1 MAYDTEARDNWH
13 RYLYLKDRG
22 HIQYMAQAQ
31 KCEGMYMGGG
41 DQWSEEDKA
50 VLDEA
55 GRPWYEFNEI
65 MPSINSALGHQIQ
78 NRMDIAFKP
87 RGGEA
92 DLFKATALSK
102 VIMQIADQNKLH
114 WVETQVYSD
123 GLIEQRG
130 YFDLRMDF
138 DTNIKGDMVLSNLD
152 PRDVLPDS
160 DAKSY
165 DPDKW
170 ADATVTRWYSL
181 DEIEQFYGRDAR
193 DKAEAS
199 GDEGPDWGVQEAET
213 ERNKFGGTGLQGIFD
228 AYTTEPGL
236 KRYRLIDRQ
245 RWIYQRT
252 QCLVFPDSGDVRIAE
267 TLSPEQIAQAQAQGA
282 VLAVRMQ
289 KRVRWVVS
297 TYCVTLFDKISPYE
311 HFTIVPYFAY
321 FRRGKTR
328 GMVDNGIGPQE
339 VLNKAVSQFQHII
352 NTTANSGWITEE
364 NSLSN
369 MDGDELEERGATTGL
384 HIEVR
389 KGAKFPEKIKPNQV
403 PTGVDRLIDRATQA
417 LKDVTVPDAMR
428 GLQGNAVSGVAKQSD
443 QFASQQQLAVPLDN
457 LAYTRHMLAVRMLK
471 LAQRYYDSY
480 RMFRITEMDHNTG
493 QQVEKVLEINKFDPA
508 TGTYINDIT
517 VGTYDAVITEQ
528 PMAITFEN
536 SQFNQALEMRKEG
549 IKIPDA
555 VVVRYSSL
563 ADKHE
568 ILSQMQTTDPLAEA
582 NVDLV
587 RANAAKVRSQ
597 AMALDV
603 ESIYSA
609 IQTGGAIA
617 QNPAISP
624 LADSVLGSVGF
635 VDKNAPPIVPTG
647 PAGAAQQ
654 LALPAPQANTSPL
667 FPARPASAADGAH
680 AGIETQAADVQPQ
693 P

>member
-457 LAYTRHMLAVRMLK
+457 LAYTRHMLAGRMLK

>member
-1 MAYDTEARDNWH
+1 MAYDEQARENWH
-13 RYLYLKDRG
+13 RYLYTKDRG
-22 HIQYMAQAQ
+22 HIEYMAQAQ

-41 DQWSEEDKA
+41 LQWTPDAKA
-50 VLDEA
+50 VLDAE

-65 MPSINSALGHQIQ
+65 MPSVNSALGHQIQ

-114 WVETQVYSD
+114 WLETQVYGD

-130 YFDLRMDF
+130 YYDLRMDF
-138 DTNIKGDMVLSNLD
+138 DSNIKGDMVLCNLD
-152 PRDVLPDS
+152 PRDVIPDP

-170 ADATVTRWYSL
+170 ADVQVTRWYSL
-181 DEIEQFYGRDAR
+181 DEIEQYYGKEAR
-193 DKAEAS
+193 TKAEAS
-199 GDEGPDWGVQEAET
+199 GDDGPDWGVQEAET

-228 AYTTEPGL
+228 AYTNEPGL

-245 RWIYQRT
+245 RWVMQRT
-252 QCLVFPDSGDVRIAE
+252 QCLVFPESGDVRIAE
-267 TLSPEQIAQAQAQGA
+267 TLSPEQVAAAQAQGA
-282 VLAVRMQ
+282 VLAMRMQ
-289 KRVRWVVS
+289 RRIRWVVS

-311 HFTIVPYFAY
+311 HFTVIPYFAY
-321 FRRGKTR
+321 FRRGMTR

-352 NTTANSGWITEE
+352 NTTANSGWVVEE
-364 NSLSN
+364 NSLTN
-369 MDGDELEERGATTGL
+369 MDTDELEEVGATSGL
-384 HIEVR
+384 VVEFR
-389 KGAKFPEKIKPNQV
+389 KGTTKPEKIQANQV

-457 LAYTRHMLAVRMLK
+457 LAYTRHMLAGRMLK

-480 RMFRITEMDHNTG
+480 RIFRITEMDHQTG

-536 SQFNQALEMRKEG
+536 SQFSQALEMRKEG

-563 ADKHE
+563 ADKHD
-568 ILSQMQTTDPLAEA
+568 ILAQMDTKDPVAEA
-582 NVDLV
+582 QADLV
-587 RANAAKVRSQ
+587 RANAAKTRSQ

-609 IQTGGAIA
+609 IQTAGAISM
-617 QNPAISP
+617 NPAISP

-635 VDKNAPPIVPTG
+635 VDKNAPPIVPAG
-647 PAGAAQQ
+647 PGGAAQQ

-680 AGIETQAADVQPQ
+680 AGIETQAADAQPQ